1 MWWWLFPHNEG
12 LFLIMRKWTLTPER
26 WLDAAMLVLVVA
38 LFVQG
43 YFPDFKTYRS
53 GNVYG
58 RSSFLWP
65 CVTGVSLLAAYY
77 PFRWAYRLL
86 WIAIAPYAVLAIPML
101 GFELKQRLNVA
112 SGEERWEGNDVFE
125 ITLIHIGLVAS
136 WAIFR
141 LITSSRVDFQRSWP

>member
-43 YFPDFKTYRS
+43 YYPDFKTYRS

-65 CVTGVSLLAAYY
+65 CVTGVSFLAAYY

-112 SGEERWEGNDVFE
+112 SGEERWEQILVPRATRQQKRRLLE
-125 ITLIHIGLVAS
+125 IAAPFRAKVSTLP
-136 WAIFR
+136 
-141 LITSSRVDFQRSWP
+141 T